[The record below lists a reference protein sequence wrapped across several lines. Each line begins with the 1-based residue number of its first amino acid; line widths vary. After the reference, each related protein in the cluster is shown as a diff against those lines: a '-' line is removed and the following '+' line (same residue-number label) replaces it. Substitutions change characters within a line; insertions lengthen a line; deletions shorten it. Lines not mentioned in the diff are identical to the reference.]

1 MQEQNSAVQG
11 AGNLQPG
18 DEAYKVQ
25 LEIFEGPLDLLLHLI
40 RQQELDI
47 YNIPVASI
55 TQQYLDY
62 IQTMR
67 QLNITVA
74 GEFLVMAST
83 LIYIKSRMLLPLEPD
98 STEDDY
104 EADPR
109 LELVEQLIE
118 YEKYKQAAH
127 LLHEKESMELSVW
140 TRGDQEFELDEK
152 EAVSVGLFDVI
163 KAFHQIIQRYQDQ
176 IVWEIERDPVTLEE
190 KLDEIRR
197 LLRAR
202 RRFLFSIFFERKL
215 SRIHLGVTLMA
226 LLELV
231 RLGEVRLFQKGIF
244 EDIRIVAC

>member
-1 MQEQNSAVQG
+1 MSLQPQG
-11 AGNLQPG
+11 IAENLQPG
-18 DEAYKVQ
+18 DDAYKVQ

-40 RQQELDI
+40 RQQEIDI
-47 YNIPVASI
+47 YDIPVSSI

-62 IQTMR
+62 VQMMR

-83 LIYIKSRMLLPLEPD
+83 LIYLKSSMLLPLEPD

-104 EADPR
+104 EGDPR
-109 LELVEQLIE
+109 QELVEQLLE

-127 LLHEKESMELSVW
+127 LLHEKESMELAVW
-140 TRGDQEFELDEK
+140 TRGEKEFELDEK
-152 EAVSVGLFDVI
+152 EAVAVGLFDVI
-163 KAFHQIIQRYQDQ
+163 QAFHQIVQRYQDQ
-176 IVWEIERDPVTLEE
+176 IVLEIERDPVTLEE
-190 KLDEIRR
+190 KIDEIRR
-197 LLRAR
+197 LLKAR

-231 RLGEVRLFQKGIF
+231 RLGEIRLFQKGIF
-244 EDIRIVAC
+244 EDIQIVAC